1 MLRQKSLW
9 FLTNK
14 QKGKAVGCQ
23 LKNKCLQDWVN
34 CQPIVCYICITYSS
48 QFGTATI
55 LVLYWW
61 CGEETTIESGKLETW
76 DPKNDTSWT
85 SSDPNDLGWFNL
97 HVICVKEKSS
107 WTPDVLLWTPSV
119 PGFPLTFLQARAWKI
134 YLSLNVWDR
143 LATISNKAFFRNQF

>member
-1 MLRQKSLW
+1 MLRQKSLC

-76 DPKNDTSWT
+76 DPKNNTSWT

-97 HVICVKEKSS
+97 HVICVK
-107 WTPDVLLWTPSV
+107 
-119 PGFPLTFLQARAWKI
+119 KI
-134 YLSLNVWDR
+134 FMNPRCPFVD
-143 LATISNKAFFRNQF
+143 TISARISANFPTGKGLKDLSFLKCVGQIGDNK

>member
-34 CQPIVCYICITYSS
+34 CQPIVCYIFITYSS
-48 QFGTATI
+48 QIGTATI

-61 CGEETTIESGKLETW
+61 CGEETTIEGGKLETFATK

-97 HVICVKEKSS
+97 HVICVKKNLHE
-107 WTPDVLLWTPSV
+107 P
-119 PGFPLTFLQARAWKI
+119 Q
-134 YLSLNVWDR
+134 
-143 LATISNKAFFRNQF
+143 ISFCGHHQCQDFR